1 MPIFISLCKGNLSSM
16 QNALKV
22 LLSWRG
28 IPSVY
33 YGTEI
38 PLAGAKEPDNRAD
51 MVFDNQ
57 AFYTFIRDALKLR
70 DEHPV
75 LASGKTNVLYYEK
88 DFAVFYRNSEDADEN
103 ALIVLSQSKKS
114 KSYTLPPG
122 KWLSNEDHTHRE
134 GEIDVA
140 PKSVSIF
147 FKKGR
152 QPLDDAPVSLSFDI
166 PDDGLTYAV
175 TGSIAELGNWNPEKH
190 RDRRADRSRSTFQ
203 NIASFYTNSSK
214 FAIPNTNGRRRQTA
228 KSLSINRNR

>member
-1 MPIFISLCKGNLSSM
+1 M

-88 DFAVFYRNSEDADEN
+88 DFAVFYRVNRVHFVLLDE
-103 ALIVLSQSKKS
+103 LFELLQLCQRTQSQV
-114 KSYTLPPG
+114 
-122 KWLSNEDHTHRE
+122 D
-134 GEIDVA
+134 
-140 PKSVSIF
+140 F
-147 FKKGR
+147 
-152 QPLDDAPVSLSFDI
+152 
-166 PDDGLTYAV
+166 
-175 TGSIAELGNWNPEKH
+175 
-190 RDRRADRSRSTFQ
+190 
-203 NIASFYTNSSK
+203 
-214 FAIPNTNGRRRQTA
+214 
-228 KSLSINRNR
+228 RN